1 MADRVD
7 FYTISGT
14 DAKFTTKVDAA
25 STTQALSDRIDQVKS
40 DLEQAKISGA
50 DNAPDMSAY
59 ATKDGVAA
67 SYLSKTDAETV
78 YAKKLDLNAYQPA
91 GSYATTA
98 QLADLQ
104 PKGDYATK
112 AEVNAKTAVRVTD
125 NQDGTATLEW

>member
-1 MADRVD
+1 MSDRVD

-25 STTQALSDRIDQVKS
+25 GTTQALSDRIDQVKA
-40 DLEQAKISGA
+40 DLEQAKIGGDA
-50 DNAPDMSAY
+50 KAPDMSAY
-59 ATKDGVAA
+59 ATKEGVAA

-91 GSYATTA
+91 GSYATTT
-98 QLADLQ
+98 QLAGLQ

-125 NQDGTATLEW
+125 NLDGTATLEW